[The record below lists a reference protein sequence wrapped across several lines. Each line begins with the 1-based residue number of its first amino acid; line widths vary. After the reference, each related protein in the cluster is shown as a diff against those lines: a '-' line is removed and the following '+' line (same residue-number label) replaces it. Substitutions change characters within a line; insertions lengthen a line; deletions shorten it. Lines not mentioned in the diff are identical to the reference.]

1 MSVSISR
8 MTAFF
13 SVASL
18 PSRPCSFFRS
28 SSSAFSS
35 CSIRMAS
42 SLASWRRRISRMS
55 SACRSVSPNAC
66 ISAGLGSSDSRMMR
80 ITSSMFSNTSCRPSR
95 MWMRS
100 STLPSRCA
108 LRRRTVCSRKSIHS
122 CRMSVSVFWR
132 GRLSRP
138 SITRLIDTEVS
149 RLVQA
154 SRVFTSSDCSIFEV
168 RGSNTRR
175 TAASRPLSSR
185 TASITFRICCFACS
199 CSGVSAFLPV
209 RTFGLL
215 SSSTS
220 SSTFWAD
227 TPCGSSS
234 MTSCHWLRAS
244 SSMCQRARTRME
256 PRPLR

>member
-1 MSVSISR
+1 MSASISL

-18 PSRPCSFFRS
+18 PSRPCSFLRS
-28 SSSAFSS
+28 SKSSFSS
-35 CSIRMAS
+35 CSMRMAS
-42 SLASWRRRISRMS
+42 RRASWRRRISRMS
-55 SACRSVSPNAC
+55 SACRSVSPKAC

-80 ITSSMFSNTSCRPSR
+80 MTSSMLSSTSCRPSR

-100 STLPSRCA
+100 STLPRRWA

-122 CRMSVSVFWR
+122 CRISVSVFWR
-132 GRLSRP
+132 GRLSWP
-138 SITRLIDTEVS
+138 SITRLMDTEVS

-154 SRVFTSSDCSIFEV
+154 SSVLTSSACSMREV
-168 RGSNTRR
+168 LGSKTRR

-185 TASITFRICCFACS
+185 TASITFRICDLACS
-199 CSGVSAFLPV
+199 CSGVRAFLPL

-220 SSTFWAD
+220 SSTFWD
-227 TPCGSSS
+227 ETPCGSSS
-234 MTSCHWLRAS
+234 TTSCHWPRAS
-244 SSMCQRARTRME
+244 SSM
-256 PRPLR
+256 